1 MNSVSEVENIA
12 SHVMHT
18 GDVYFVPAFSG
29 LYAPYWQQEA
39 RGILVGLTEETEK
52 GHIIRASLEAV
63 CFQIRDILEAMQK
76 DCGYP
81 ISQLQVDGAM
91 ISNNLLMQLQSDLCG
106 IPVVRPLMVESTAL
120 GAAMAAGHAEGIG
133 VWDLDHMQPKISDTF
148 YPVITEE
155 ERDKRYH
162 KWKCAVEKCFDW
174 EVTTPQDP
182 NSHSDSKIT
191 NHSRF

>member
-1 MNSVSEVENIA
+1 
-12 SHVMHT
+12 MHT
-18 GDVYFVPAFSG
+18 GDVYFVPVFS
-29 LYAPYWQQEA
+29 YASNWPQEA